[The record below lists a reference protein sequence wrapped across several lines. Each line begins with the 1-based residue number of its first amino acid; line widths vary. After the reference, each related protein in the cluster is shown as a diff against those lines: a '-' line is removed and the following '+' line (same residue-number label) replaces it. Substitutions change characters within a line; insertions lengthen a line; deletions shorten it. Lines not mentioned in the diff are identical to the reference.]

1 MLLTFGQPVITNTI
15 EHTTVHRKTLENRII
30 QSKVLII
37 PRVKKKKKNLVYTA
51 ILLGEIWLT
60 VWNYPKVSGSKVPRL
75 SAA

>member
-37 PRVKKKKKNLVYTA
+37 PRVKKKKK
-51 ILLGEIWLT
+51 ILFTLLFFWE
-60 VWNYPKVSGSKVPRL
+60 KSG
-75 SAA
+75 